1 MGEVLEGLNQKVR
14 ARFRQ
19 GRLTDVTNNVVT
31 FAYPSSLP
39 ADRADEVKLELESAL
54 GQHLKSAVS
63 VAVIVDASRSGGGAA
78 PRARTP
84 QSKSPSDSEED
95 IGPVS
100 ELTDADDSS
109 NSMVDR
115 LTQAFPGA
123 KLVDPPPDLT

>member
-1 MGEVLEGLNQKVR
+1 MGEVLDSLNQKVR

-19 GRLTDVTNNVVT
+19 GRLTDVTNNVIT
-31 FAYPSSLP
+31 FAYPSALP
-39 ADRADEVKLELESAL
+39 ADRADEVKLELENAL
-54 GQHLKSAVS
+54 GQHFKSAVS

-78 PRARTP
+78 ARPRSP
-84 QSKSPSDSEED
+84 QPKAPSDSEED

-109 NSMVDR
+109 NSMVER
-115 LTQAFPGA
+115 LTEAFPGA

>member
-1 MGEVLEGLNQKVR
+1 MGEVLDSLNQKVR

-19 GRLTDVTNNVVT
+19 GRLTDVTNNVIT
-31 FAYPSSLP
+31 FAYPSALP
-39 ADRADEVKLELESAL
+39 ADRAAEVKLELENAL

-63 VAVIVDASRSGGGAA
+63 VAVIVDASRSGGGARR
-78 PRARTP
+78 PRSP
-84 QSKSPSDSEED
+84 QPKAPSDSEED

-109 NSMVDR
+109 NSMVER